1 MDYRNRKFPAAVGQ
15 AESSAAVVVGAV
27 VVGADVD
34 IVADDG
40 GEVAAAVIDAA
51 ACSRFAD
58 AASIQLQSGIEG
70 NIRPEPG
77 QR

>member
-1 MDYRNRKFPAAVGQ
+1 MDYRNRTFPAAAAVGQ
-15 AESSAAVVVGAV
+15 AEPSAAVAV
-27 VVGADVD
+27 VVGADVG

-40 GEVAAAVIDAA
+40 GGVAAAVIDAA

-58 AASIQLQSGIEG
+58 AASTQLQSGIEG

-77 QR
+77 QM

>member
-1 MDYRNRKFPAAVGQ
+1 MDYRNRTFPAAVGQ
-15 AESSAAVVVGAV
+15 AEPSAAV

-40 GEVAAAVIDAA
+40 GGVAAAAAIDAA

-70 NIRPEPG
+70 SIRPEPG
-77 QR
+77 QM

>member
-1 MDYRNRKFPAAVGQ
+1 MDYRNRTFPAAVGQ
-15 AESSAAVVVGAV
+15 AEPSAAVAVAV

-40 GEVAAAVIDAA
+40 GGVAAAAIDAA
-51 ACSRFAD
+51 ECSRFAD

-77 QR
+77 QM

>member
-1 MDYRNRKFPAAVGQ
+1 MDYRNRTFPAAVGQ
-15 AESSAAVVVGAV
+15 AEPSAAVAVAV
-27 VVGADVD
+27 VVGADVG

-51 ACSRFAD
+51 AYSRFAD

-70 NIRPEPG
+70 SIRPEPG
-77 QR
+77 QM

>member
-1 MDYRNRKFPAAVGQ
+1 MDYRNRTFPAAVGQ
-15 AESSAAVVVGAV
+15 AEPSAAVAVAV
-27 VVGADVD
+27 VVVADVD

-40 GEVAAAVIDAA
+40 GGGVAAAAIDAA